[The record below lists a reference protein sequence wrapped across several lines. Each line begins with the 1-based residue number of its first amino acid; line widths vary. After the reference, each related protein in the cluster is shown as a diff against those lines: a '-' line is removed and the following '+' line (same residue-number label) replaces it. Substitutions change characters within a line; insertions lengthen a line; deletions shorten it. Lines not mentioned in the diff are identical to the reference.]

1 MNEDLLKRADQA
13 LRENRVIRA
22 DCLRN
27 LMQARAATARIKR
40 TLLKARTDTAKAR
53 RLGLE
58 TADIV
63 LAVLENRKANTVSDS
78 PDEPSG

>member
-1 MNEDLLKRADQA
+1 MLVSRLRVLLAGLMATLLCLAPLADA
-13 LRENRVIRA
+13 E
-22 DCLRN
+22 
-27 LMQARAATARIKR
+27 AATARIKR